1 MGSPR
6 KSFKSRRLT
15 LDVAARDKSGGT
27 LHRLMPPVSGAPQP
41 RGQGERAANA
51 AKALPRET
59 TENQR

>member
-15 LDVAARDKSGGT
+15 LDIAARDKSWR
-27 LHRLMPPVSGAPQP
+27 HVAPVDPPVSGAPQP

-51 AKALPRET
+51 AKAPPRET